1 MTETVH
7 SDYEVSSERPV
18 CHWEIPYPRLF
29 DQTPT
34 PTNPAQA
41 LALAGTLIEVNGTIL
56 TISPGPT
63 AATSFAVV
71 DFTPSMVYMHDVRTV
86 LTYVGGANGAE
97 ATWGAL
103 NIGDP
108 VFYDNSTTMGVLGIY
123 LSTAIANDT
132 PGGIGPRANVQFGW
146 IVPAPL
152 AGAWDTDA
160 ATYPKIATVGGLGA
174 VGMTHRCA
182 VMQVG
187 AGG

>member
-7 SDYEVSSERPV
+7 SDYEVSSERPT

-34 PTNPAQA
+34 PTNPAQVS
-41 LALAGTLIEVNGTIL
+41 ALAGTLIEVNGTIK

-63 AATSFAVV
+63 AATSFAVI

-86 LTYVGGANGAE
+86 LTYAGGALGAE
-97 ATWGAL
+97 NAWGAL

-108 VFYDNSTTMGVLGIY
+108 VFYDNSSTMVAAGIY
-123 LSTAIANDT
+123 LSTAPANNT
-132 PGGIGPRANVQFGW
+132 PATGLRNNVQFGW

-160 ATYPKIATVGGLGA
+160 ATYPKLATVGGLGA
-174 VGMTHRCA
+174 VGLTHRCA

>member
-7 SDYEVSSERPV
+7 PDYEGSSERPT
-18 CHWEIPYPRLF
+18 CHWEIPYTRLF

-34 PTNPAQA
+34 PTNPAQV

-63 AATSFAVV
+63 AATSFAVI
-71 DFTPSMVYMHDVRTV
+71 DFTPTMVYMQDVRTV
-86 LTYVGGANGAE
+86 LTYVGGMDGAE

-108 VFYDNSTTMGVLGIY
+108 VFYDNSTTMGVLGLY
-123 LSTAIANDT
+123 LSTSPANDT
-132 PGGIGPRANVQFGW
+132 PGGVGPRNNVQFGW
-146 IVPAPL
+146 IVPAPNPT
-152 AGAWDTDA
+152 GADTDA
-160 ATYPKIATVGGLGA
+160 ARFPLAAGNAGNTWRV
-174 VGMTHRCA
+174 A